1 MGSINTPIYDFIKE
15 YNDSRKIRLHTPG
28 HKGRAEGFGKMA
40 AFDLTEIDG
49 ADSLFDANGIIAE
62 SEKIA
67 SSIYESYRTFFS
79 AGGSTLSIYA
89 MLSTIVRTSGRKII
103 AARNSHRSFISAAA
117 LLDILPIWIYPDYEE
132 GSAIGGCISKSAVR
146 SALKANPDANA
157 VYITSPDYLGAMSD
171 IRGIAKICD
180 NAGVPLIVDNA
191 HGSHLKF
198 SKPDLHP
205 ISIGATMCCDSAHKT
220 LPVLTGGGYIH
231 VADNEFGR
239 EYADHIKEN
248 MALFGSTSPSYL
260 IMASLDKCNSYLNGR
275 ASADIERVTEQ
286 VIDIKNKLH
295 RLGYIVLKGDQMRI
309 CLSAVERGYTGE
321 ELAHE
326 LRGSGIECEYADEN
340 YAVLL
345 FSPVSTDEDIKTV
358 HDALISI
365 KGKEPIPFADFSVDI
380 CPSSKMSIRQA
391 LLSKREKVTV
401 DKALDRICAEIKI
414 SCPPGVPIVAPGEV
428 ITAKCIK
435 VLKRYG
441 ILELYVVK

>member
-1 MGSINTPIYDFIKE
+1 MGSVKTPIYNFIKE
-15 YNDSRKIRLHTPG
+15 YSDSGKIRLHTPG
-28 HKGRAEGFGKMA
+28 HKGQAEGIGSMA
-40 AFDLTEIDG
+40 ALDLTEIDG
-49 ADSLFDANGIIAE
+49 ADSLFEASGIIAE

-67 SSIYESYRTFFS
+67 TSLFGSYSTFYS

-89 MLSTIVRTSGRKII
+89 MLSTIVRTSGKKII

-132 GSAIGGCISKSAVR
+132 GSAIGGCISKAAVM

-171 IRGIAKICD
+171 IRGIAKICA
-180 NAGVPLIVDNA
+180 NAGIPLIVDNA

-220 LPVLTGGGYIH
+220 LPVLTGGGYLH

-239 EYADHIKEN
+239 EYAEHIKEN

-260 IMASLDKCNSYLNGR
+260 IMASLDKCNSYLNR
-275 ASADIERVTEQ
+275 QVSADIERVTEQ

-309 CLSAVERGYTGE
+309 SLSAVERGYTGIE
-321 ELAHE
+321 FAHE
-326 LRGSGIECEYADEN
+326 LREKGIECEYADEN

-345 FSPVSTDEDIKTV
+345 FSPVSSDDDIKIV
-358 HDALISI
+358 HEALISI
-365 KGKEPIPFADFSVDI
+365 KAKVPIPFADFSVGIYPD
-380 CPSSKMSIRQA
+380 SKMSIRQA
-391 LLSKREKVTV
+391 LFSKREKVAV
-401 DKALDRICAEIKI
+401 DNALDRICAEIKI

>member
-1 MGSINTPIYDFIKE
+1 M
-15 YNDSRKIRLHTPG
+15 
-28 HKGRAEGFGKMA
+28 
-40 AFDLTEIDG
+40 
-49 ADSLFDANGIIAE
+49 
-62 SEKIA
+62 
-67 SSIYESYRTFFS
+67 
-79 AGGSTLSIYA
+79 
-89 MLSTIVRTSGRKII
+89 
-103 AARNSHRSFISAAA
+103 
-117 LLDILPIWIYPDYEE
+117 
-132 GSAIGGCISKSAVR
+132 
-146 SALKANPDANA
+146 SALKENPDANA

-171 IRGIAKICD
+171 IRGIAKICA
-180 NAGVPLIVDNA
+180 NAGIPLIVDNA

-220 LPVLTGGGYIH
+220 LPVLTGGGYLH

-239 EYADHIKEN
+239 EYAEHIKEN

-260 IMASLDKCNSYLNGR
+260 IMASLDKCNSYLNR
-275 ASADIERVTEQ
+275 QVSADIERVTEQ

-309 CLSAVERGYTGE
+309 SLSAVERGYTGIE
-321 ELAHE
+321 FAHE
-326 LRGSGIECEYADEN
+326 LREKGIECEYADEN

-345 FSPVSTDEDIKTV
+345 FSPVSSDDDIKIV
-358 HDALISI
+358 HEALISI
-365 KGKEPIPFADFSVDI
+365 KAKVPIPFADFSVDI
-380 CPSSKMSIRQA
+380 YPDSKMSIRQA
-391 LLSKREKVTV
+391 LFSKREKVAV
-401 DKALDRICAEIKI
+401 DNALDRICAEIKI